1 MISKADEASPSTSEK
16 SSALQV
22 SGPAYGTT
30 SEAPPPAYDTVI
42 PKASGSEPLPP
53 ATNHVSVFRK
63 DGSIKGTWAI
73 DSSLQVPGDL
83 LAPIEDGAE
92 RHNLSL
98 QTKDG
103 AVSATVALLSPGPE
117 RASILLDTKDGSVKF
132 TLISRKNDQ
141 PFIAQLKTKDGSISI
156 EIPRSFTGPL
166 RFSSHSGKHEFSK
179 ETREHLRIYSSEC
192 SFLGPLKESGF
203 SNFETWKGD
212 QIDATTLDGKIKV
225 KYYGEVEP
233 DTKNFLSWLGLS

>member
-1 MISKADEASPSTSEK
+1 
-16 SSALQV
+16 
-22 SGPAYGTT
+22 
-30 SEAPPPAYDTVI
+30 
-42 PKASGSEPLPP
+42 
-53 ATNHVSVFRK
+53 VFRK

-132 TLISRKNDQ
+132 TLVRVVLQQGAGTLTLTLAGYQISRKNDQ

-192 SFLGPLKESGF
+192 SFLGPMKESGF